1 MKAYQQ
7 KAFDD
12 WAKEHLDVGD
22 ETRAGD
28 SEAVLNAESG
38 WEAALAHSQELID
51 MLIEAAQQLS
61 DALAENASHV
71 YSNRCGCNSCAAKSN
86 FLWLLKGL
94 NQP

>member
-1 MKAYQQ
+1 MKVYQKQ
-7 KAFDD
+7 AFDD
-12 WAKEHLDVGD
+12 WANEHMGAA
-22 ETRAGD
+22 EFPRD
-28 SEAVLNAESG
+28 SEAILNAESG

-86 FLWLLKGL
+86 FLWLLEGMNK
-94 NQP
+94 P